1 MEFSRKIF
9 RYFDNATFWWRSGF
23 RNSLNFA
30 VALLIEFKSFKD
42 AYERCTQEWAV
53 IDIFHIPTERRP

>member
-9 RYFDNATFWWRSGF
+9 RYFDRDILVALWF
-23 RNSLNFA
+23 RNLSNFA

-42 AYERCTQEWAV
+42 AYERCTKSGQ
-53 IDIFHIPTERRP
+53 